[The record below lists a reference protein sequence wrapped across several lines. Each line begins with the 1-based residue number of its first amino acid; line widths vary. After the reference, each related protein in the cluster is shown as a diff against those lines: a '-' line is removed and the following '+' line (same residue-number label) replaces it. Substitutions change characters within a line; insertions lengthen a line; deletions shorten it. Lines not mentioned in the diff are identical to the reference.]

1 MIPIARIIWRRVSF
15 DGSVTE
21 TVNDGLMSRDMSRW
35 KIGQGKQT
43 NSIRLEILVVDETY
57 AGHYTC
63 DCQYT
68 GSVEPARA
76 ERILRVVSQ
85 AKVLPFQSSYTTTVT
100 EGDRMVLRCQAAGIP
115 TPVTYWTRT
124 GGSSS
129 IIRNYGISKP
139 GETIEFTSVLP
150 QDAGEYMCMAENRL
164 GVDYWPVI
172 VAVRHKPIS
181 KVYVSVPIIQNPCN
195 VHLYCEVLANPA
207 SDVTEISWSVGT
219 PPTVIL
225 PNSRI
230 QLVYLNGGNTRFL
243 VLNFNPILR
252 SDLNKTYVC
261 NAHNSLG
268 NVVTEYILNES
279 SIATEGTFAELKCQG
294 CSLRIDLF
302 MLCLILFL
310 HIQKWTCGLNCCIY
324 NVLCII
330 KDCTKC
336 RTYFLSLKSIFGRAN
351 ILYADFDIDP
361 IPFPT
366 QHIRSFAPLLSNEAF
381 QDIRSGP
388 NNNLA
393 DSLLR
398 ERMRCGTFN
407 PSDVKLDPQ
416 TGTFLISVSG
426 KLVQFTDHSWCSPSA
441 QPSKCSLSI
450 LASDESV
457 VQPIVCPFNAT
468 LIAYVTENNIAVS
481 HSLAS
486 NFIHLTNITDP
497 KVTAGTPAFVIQEE
511 FDRYVGLWWC
521 PKPNSKG
528 EYSLIYEK
536 TDSNGVGTV
545 RLPNFASWSEEVEE
559 HVYPKPGT
567 KNATSD
573 LVLVTFSVDKQNSE
587 IANVQS
593 HNLPSPLFE
602 ILPQYEYLVRCDWT
616 SDGNYFWMILSNRL
630 QTKMS
635 LFLVSPRSFYEGEWT
650 PFIHLRDEE
659 DATYWVEVHDC
670 LHFLNTD
677 PESVHYIWMSRHTGY
692 AHLYICHQS
701 IPQNVSSSS
710 VVPQHAET
718 VSDCPLT
725 HGAWDVLNN
734 HIFVDHARN
743 LVLFESYQ
751 EDPLFLN
758 IYAVNYSQK
767 EAKIHRLTSSRIW
780 LRFFGSELEP
790 ETDIDKLYY
799 SILNY
804 EESSGLCAIEASNPG
819 LLPGQMLF
827 RLFVEDDGTPNSAT
841 KIFAF
846 TILLDNVHD
855 ILQQSLQVPTGPRVM
870 SYTFQDASDTIT
882 YYGMLF
888 TPQPSTKPPQGF
900 PTLHLVYGGP
910 GVQIVRGLCLKNL
923 FLKAQLYCH
932 YGYAVFMCDC
942 RGSSN
947 RGSKFAGYIK
957 HNLGSVE
964 LPDHIMFLREVAGQ
978 SGSIDLSRVA
988 IHGSSY
994 GGYLSLMAAAKHR
1007 DVYKAAIAASPVV
1020 SWQHYD
1026 TAYTE
1031 RYLGLPSENDADYRK
1046 ANVLTYIENFPDFAP
1061 YLMIAHG
1068 GKDENVHFAHTANL
1082 IQELNTHGK
1091 PYELNFY
1098 PTSRHRIREDDHL
1111 TASIIQ
1117 FLDKVLR
1124 S

>member
-1 MIPIARIIWRRVSF
+1 MYFVKIIWRRVSF

-21 TVNDGLMSRDMSRW
+21 TLNDGLMSRDMSRW

-43 NSIRLEILVVDETY
+43 NSIRLEILVVDESY
-57 AGHYTC
+57 AGLYTC

-85 AKVLPFQSSYTTTVT
+85 AKVLPFHSSYTTTVT
-100 EGDRMVLRCQAAGIP
+100 EGDRMILRCQAAGIP

-172 VAVRHKPIS
+172 VTVRHKPIS
-181 KVYVSVPIIQNPCN
+181 RIYVSVPIIQNPCN

-207 SDVTEISWSVGT
+207 SEMTEISWSVGT
-219 PPTVIL
+219 PPTTIL
-225 PNSRI
+225 VNSRMR
-230 QLVYLNGGNTRFL
+230 LVYMNGGNTRFL

-252 SDLNKTYVC
+252 SDLNKKYVC
-261 NAHNSLG
+261 NAYNSLG
-268 NVVTEYILNES
+268 TAVKEYILNES
-279 SIATEGTFAELKCQG
+279 SIVTEGTFADLKCGG
-294 CSLRIDLF
+294 CSQRIDL
-302 MLCLILFL
+302 
-310 HIQKWTCGLNCCIY
+310 
-324 NVLCII
+324 
-330 KDCTKC
+330 
-336 RTYFLSLKSIFGRAN
+336 AN
-351 ILYADFDIDP
+351 ILYADINIDP
-361 IPFPT
+361 NSSLVH
-366 QHIRSFAPLLSNEAF
+366 HIRSFTPLLPNDAF
-381 QDIRSGP
+381 QNIRSEP
-388 NNNLA
+388 NINLA
-393 DSLLR
+393 ESLLR

-407 PSDVKLDPQ
+407 PSDIKFDPQ

-426 KLVQFTDHSWCSPSA
+426 KLVQFTDHSWCASSA
-441 QPSKCSLSI
+441 QPSECSLSV
-450 LASDESV
+450 LASDDTV
-457 VQPIVCPFNAT
+457 IQPIVCPFNT
-468 LIAYVTENNIAVS
+468 HLVAYVAENNIAVS
-481 HSLAS
+481 NSLTS
-486 NFIHLTNITDP
+486 NFIHLTDITDP

-511 FDRYVGLWWC
+511 FGRYVGLWWC
-521 PKPNSKG
+521 PKPNSEG
-528 EYSLIYEK
+528 EYCLIYEK

-559 HVYPKPGT
+559 HVYPKPGS

-573 LVLVTFSVDKQNSE
+573 LVLVTFSVDKQTSE
-587 IANVQS
+587 ITNVKS
-593 HNLPSPLFE
+593 HNLPSPLFK
-602 ILPQYEYLVRCDWT
+602 ILSQYEYLVRCDWT
-616 SDGNYFWMILSNRL
+616 SDGNYFWMILSDRL

-670 LHFLNTD
+670 LRFLKTNSET
-677 PESVHYIWMSRHTGY
+677 VHYIWMSRSTGY
-692 AHLYICHQS
+692 SHLYICHQN
-701 IPQNVSSSS
+701 IPQNLSSSAAL
-710 VVPQHAET
+710 QHAEL

-725 HGAWDVLNN
+725 SGAWDVLNN
-734 HIFVDHARN
+734 HIFVDRERN
-743 LVLFESYQ
+743 LVLFESFQ

-758 IYAVNYSQK
+758 IYAVNYSLK
-767 EAKIHRLTSSRIW
+767 EVKIHRLTSPRIW
-780 LRFFGSELEP
+780 LRFLSFEYESD
-790 ETDIDKLYY
+790 TDEDRLYY

-804 EESSGLCAIEASNPG
+804 DESLGLCAIEASSPT
-819 LLPGQMLF
+819 LLPGKILF
-827 RLFVEDDGTPNSAT
+827 RLSVGDDGTPELKPVALLKCMHSVHS
-841 KIFAF
+841 
-846 TILLDNVHD
+846 ILPP
-855 ILQQSLQVPTGPRVM
+855 SLQVPTGPRIM
-870 SYTFQDASDTIT
+870 SYTFQDESDTVT
-882 YYGMLF
+882 FYGMLF
-888 TPQPSTKPPQGF
+888 TPPPSTKPPQGF

-910 GVQIVRGLCLKNL
+910 GVQIVRGLCLKTL
-923 FLKAQLYCH
+923 FLRIQIYCH

-947 RGSKFAGYIK
+947 RGSHFAGLLKY
-957 HNLGSVE
+957 NLGSIE
-964 LPDHIMFLREVAGQ
+964 LPDHVMFLREAARQ

-994 GGYLSLMAAAKHR
+994 GGYLSLMAAAQYR
-1007 DVYKAAIAASPVV
+1007 DVYRAAIAVCPVV
-1020 SWQHYD
+1020 SWRHYD

-1031 RYLGLPSENDADYRK
+1031 RYLGLPSENELDYRR
-1046 ANVLTYIENFPDFAP
+1046 ADVLTYIEKFPDFAP

-1082 IQELNTHGK
+1082 IQELNSRGK
-1091 PYELNFY
+1091 PYEFEFY
-1098 PTSRHRIREDDHL
+1098 PTSRHRIRDDDHL

-1117 FLDKVLR
+1117 FLDRTLR
-1124 S
+1124 G